1 VCLYGSYARGFD
13 ALHQIPW
20 LLEKEPPSLNTFL
33 DKARPHCESLRL
45 VAQTLAGKALSGKG
59 PEEAGYLIATVSPG
73 QAAPAKLPAKWRS
86 LLQHD
91 YPLFKP
97 EGHLKTSF

>member
-1 VCLYGSYARGFD
+1 MNRTWMCRWSRSFD
-13 ALHQIPW
+13 ALHRIPW

-33 DKARPHCESLRL
+33 DKARPHSGRLRL
-45 VAQTLAGKALSGKG
+45 AAQTLAGKALSGKG
-59 PEEAGYLIATVSPG
+59 PEEAGYLIATESPG
-73 QAAPAKLPAKWRS
+73 QAAPGKWRS

-97 EGHLKTSF
+97 EGHLKMPF